1 MKNSLPSVE
10 AWHSPEGRRIKDSV
24 LGINDGLVTVVSFIG
39 GLTVSALPMHT
50 IFFSGVMSNIA
61 GSISMFLGGY
71 MASRSQRDFYLRE
84 SRREW
89 EEIRDTPELERKEVI
104 DILLQMHFSH
114 EEAMLFVQRITKDP
128 KLWHAFMMKEELGLN
143 DIDKIHPLKDGTWLG
158 LSFLVGGVP
167 PLLPYALA
175 HSLSLAF
182 DLSLALS
189 IVVLATLGVIKS
201 YYSNEPAIKGA
212 GEMVLLGGSAALA
225 GLFVGTILPKF
236 FHLS

>member
-1 MKNSLPSVE
+1 MKNSPSDLE
-10 AWHSPEGRRIKDSV
+10 AWHSPEGRRIKDAV
-24 LGINDGLVTVVSFIG
+24 LGINDGVVTVVSFVG
-39 GLTVSALPMHT
+39 GLTGSALPMHT

-71 MASRSQRDFYLRE
+71 MASRSQRDFYQRE

-89 EEIRDTPELERKEVI
+89 DEIRDTPELEQKEVV
-104 DILLQMHFSH
+104 DILLKMHFSQ
-114 EEAMLFVQRITKDP
+114 EEASLFVKRITKDP
-128 KLWHAFMMKEELGLN
+128 HLWHSFMMKEELGLS
-143 DIDKIHPLKDGTWLG
+143 DTDSPHPLKDGAWLG
-158 LSFLVGGVP
+158 TSFLLGGTP
-167 PLLPYALA
+167 PLLPYAWV

-182 DLSLALS
+182 DLSLSLS

-201 YYSNEPAIKGA
+201 YYSSEPAIKGA

-225 GLFVGTILPKF
+225 GLFLGTILPKL